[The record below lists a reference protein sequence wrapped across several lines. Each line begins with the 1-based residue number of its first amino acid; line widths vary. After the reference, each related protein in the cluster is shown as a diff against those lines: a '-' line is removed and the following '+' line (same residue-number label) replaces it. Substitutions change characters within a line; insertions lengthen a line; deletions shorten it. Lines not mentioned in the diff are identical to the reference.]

1 MLASHFS
8 FLLGR
13 WWVFSG
19 SVNSNRGDWGN
30 CRFIIARVVVMLFI
44 ILMDCALSRG
54 EVAMRCMDLLLVLDL
69 GFGVP
74 RFGLLSFFFS

>member
-1 MLASHFS
+1 
-8 FLLGR
+8 
-13 WWVFSG
+13 
-19 SVNSNRGDWGN
+19 
-30 CRFIIARVVVMLFI
+30 MLFI